1 MLTSGGHAFPLEE
14 EGRWIAVGIVEER
27 EKLGGIFDQPGAD
40 FPARH
45 GVERVIVIKGEQSK
59 VLASIKGNL
68 RRTAAD
74 LAAILNPI
82 TKLVGV

>member
-1 MLTSGGHAFPLEE
+1 LEE

-27 EKLGGIFDQPGAD
+27 EKLGGIVDQPGAED

-59 VLASIKGNL
+59 VLASIKGHL

-74 LAAILNPI
+74 LAAILNPN